1 MSESIT
7 ALEERAQILRT
18 LHEPGRPLIL
28 CNVYD
33 AATAQIIG
41 KNPISKAIA
50 TASYGVAAVQGI
62 EDNDM
67 TLEQNLNGLR
77 MILRVA
83 VEFGKPVTVDL
94 QDGYGDRLEQA
105 IESIIDLGAVGC
117 NIEDFNRGTGR
128 LYTLEEATDRVRRTL
143 DTAAKKGVKSF
154 ALNART
160 DVLKGDGSIQ
170 DVIQRGE
177 AFLAAGATTVFVLA
191 GSKRG
196 GLSRGEIVQL
206 VQALNGR
213 INVLMG
219 IGPGFL
225 TVPEL
230 REIGVAR
237 ISVGPGLYR
246 KAMETFSEASNSL
259 LTA

>member
-1 MSESIT
+1 MSDST
-7 ALEERAQILRT
+7 TDQEERAQLLRT

-50 TASYGVAAVQGI
+50 TASYGVAAAQGV

-77 MILRVA
+77 SILPVA
-83 VEFGKPVTVDL
+83 LTSGKPVTVDL
-94 QDGYGDRLEQA
+94 QDGYADKLEEA
-105 IESIIDLGAVGC
+105 IESIIALGAVGC
-117 NIEDFNRGTGR
+117 NLEDFDRTSGC
-128 LYTLEEATDRVRRTL
+128 LYSLDEATDRVRRTL
-143 DTAAKKGVKSF
+143 ETAAKKGVKSF

-160 DVLKGDGSIQ
+160 DVLKYGGTLE

-177 AFLAAGATTVFVLA
+177 AFLAAGATTVFVLS
-191 GSKRG
+191 GSARG
-196 GLSRGEIVQL
+196 GLAREEIVRL
-206 VQALNGR
+206 VRALDGKV
-213 INVLMG
+213 NVLKG
-219 IGPGFL
+219 IGPGYL
-225 TVPEL
+225 TVREL

-246 KAMETFSEASNSL
+246 KAMEAFSEAANSL